1 MAIRQSAST
10 PGAFHELRSAQLRPL
25 RPFAGRRQSAGFNLL
40 ELMTAVT
47 IGAILMG
54 MGVSSYRYVTNAN
67 RVSTEVNT
75 LLGDLMLARSEAIKE
90 GVNVVTCPS
99 TNGTACSAVNTWQ
112 NGWMVFSNVAGD
124 GVYSS
129 TTDVVIRVQKAF
141 NYSTTDTFTSD
152 NAMQS
157 VTFNRE
163 GFAINQ
169 PTTTNNY
176 VTVTLHTS
184 PTNNQW
190 TRCLQI
196 GTFGNLVTER
206 YQASGSCQ

>member
-10 PGAFHELRSAQLRPL
+10 PGAFDELRSAQLRPL
-25 RPFAGRRQSAGFNLL
+25 RPFAGRRKSAGFNLL
-40 ELMTAVT
+40 ELMTAIT

-75 LLGDLMLARSEAIKE
+75 LLGDLMLARSEAIKD
-90 GVNVVTCPS
+90 GVNVITCPS
-99 TNGTACSAVNTWQ
+99 TDQKTCAAVSTWQ
-112 NGWMVFSNVAGD
+112 NGWIVFADINGD
-124 GVYSS
+124 NAYTTG
-129 TTDVVIRVQKAF
+129 TDVMIRVQKAF

-184 PTNNQW
+184 PVNNQW

-196 GTFGNLVTER
+196 GTYGNLVTER

>member
-25 RPFAGRRQSAGFNLL
+25 RPFVGRRKSAGFNLL
-40 ELMTAVT
+40 ELMTAIT

-54 MGVSSYRYVTNAN
+54 IGVSSYRYVTNSN

-90 GVNVVTCPS
+90 GVNVITCPS
-99 TNGTACSAVNTWQ
+99 TDQKTCAGTNVWQGGWIVFADVN
-112 NGWMVFSNVAGD
+112 GD
-124 GVYSS
+124 GAYTS
-129 TTDVVIRVQKAF
+129 TTDVMIRVQKAF